1 MSKVSL
7 RAYRSGRA
15 VSRLTCWLVIAGL
28 VLGFAVVAGAQ
39 NPTDT
44 PKPKVVI
51 VKPGDKKPDTPSP
64 GDTPKPAPKTPVTP
78 SKPVNTND
86 PIGFTTYDEPTILIN
101 DYLTKAWKD
110 NNITPSD
117 RCSDHEFIRRVSL
130 DIIGRIATVAEIE
143 KFMKDPQASRREKL
157 LERLLYGE
165 LKAEYA
171 SNWATLWTHALM
183 TRTGPPLYRRQIH
196 LWLEDLF
203 SEDVQNHKSMVEQL
217 IAAKGK
223 TNGGADGKEGAVN
236 YILAHLGGPNPA
248 GRQGQEGA
256 FDVVP
261 VTSRSIR
268 LFLGYQIQCTQCHDH
283 PFNADWKQK
292 HFWGVNTFF
301 RQVERVG
308 QLQMQNNNMMMQNQ
322 VLELRDN
329 PGYNQK
335 GIVFYE
341 KRNGVFLPSEPIFLD
356 GRRIPAGGQLTR
368 REQLA
373 NFVTSHKNFNMAA
386 VNRMWG
392 HLFGRGMNVKPGYD
406 DFGEHNEVVHPE
418 LLAKLGEQWAGSG
431 AHDPRKL
438 IKWICSSEAYNLKSI
453 ANTSNIA
460 TEAEPYFARMQLKM
474 LTPEELLESLITAT
488 KSGGGGDNADV
499 KEAQKNLRNQWMAVL
514 VRNFGDD
521 EGNEVSYNGTILQAL
536 LMMNGRDLNAAIA
549 TTGTGTVKEAM
560 KFKTGKQTMDFL
572 FLATLNRPASQKEYS
587 QVVSRLPLAGGR
599 IKDDGA
605 GPLQDLFWALLNCN
619 EFILNH

>member
-1 MSKVSL
+1 MMSNVAL
-7 RAYRSGRA
+7 RTGR
-15 VSRLTCWLVIAGL
+15 RFCWLVIAGL
-28 VLGFAVVAGAQ
+28 VLGLALSAEAQ
-39 NPTDT
+39 NPTDP
-44 PKPKVVI
+44 PKPKVAV
-51 VKPGDKKPDTPSP
+51 VKPGEKKTDPKPESPNTPT
-64 GDTPKPAPKTPVTP
+64 TPKPAPSTGTPTKAGE
-78 SKPVNTND
+78 SA
-86 PIGFTTYDEPTILIN
+86 GFATLEEPTRLIN
-101 DYLTKAWKD
+101 DYLSKAWKE
-110 NNITPSD
+110 NNIQPAE
-117 RCSDHEFIRRVSL
+117 RCTDHEFVRRASL

-143 KFMKDPQASRREKL
+143 KFMKDPAEKRRELL

-165 LKAEYA
+165 QKSEYA
-171 SNWATLWTHALM
+171 SMWATLWTHWLM
-183 TRTGPPLYRRQIH
+183 TRTGPQLYRRQMH
-196 LWLEDLF
+196 LWLEDWF
-203 SEDVQNHKSMVEQL
+203 TQENQNYKSMVEQL
-217 IAAKGK
+217 VMAQGK
-223 TNGGADGKEGAVN
+223 TNDNGAVN
-236 YILAHLGGPNPA
+236 YILAHLGGANPA

-261 VTSRSIR
+261 ITSRSIR

-308 QLQMQNNNMMMQNQ
+308 QVAMQNNNQMMQNQ

-329 PGYNQK
+329 PGFNQK

-373 NFVTSHKNFNMAA
+373 QFITTHKNFNPAA
-386 VNRMWG
+386 VNRLWG
-392 HLFGRGMNVKPGYD
+392 HLFGRGMNVKTGYD

-418 LLAKLGEQWAGSG
+418 LLTKLGEQFAGSG

-438 IKWICSSEAYNLKSI
+438 IKWICSSDAYNLKSI
-453 ANTSNIA
+453 ANSSTIA
-460 TEAEPYFARMQLKM
+460 PEAEPYFARMQLKM
-474 LTPEELLESLITAT
+474 MSPEQLLESLITAT
-488 KSGGGGDNADV
+488 KAAGAENTEVRDATR
-499 KEAQKNLRNQWMAVL
+499 NLRAQWMNVL

-536 LMMNGRDLNAAIA
+536 LMMNGRDLNNAIS
-549 TTGTGTVKEAM
+549 TNGSGSVKEAM
-560 KFKTGKQTMDFL
+560 KYKSGKQTMDYL
-572 FLATLNRPASQKEYS
+572 FLATLNRPASQKEYT
-587 QVVSRLPLAGGR
+587 QVISRLPLANGR
-599 IKDDGA
+599 IKEDGA
-605 GPLQDLFWALLNCN
+605 GALQDLFWALLNCN